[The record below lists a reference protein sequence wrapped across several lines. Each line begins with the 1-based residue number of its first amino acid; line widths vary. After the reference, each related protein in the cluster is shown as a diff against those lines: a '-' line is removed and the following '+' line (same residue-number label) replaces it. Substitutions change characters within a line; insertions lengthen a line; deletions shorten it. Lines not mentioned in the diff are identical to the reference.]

1 MVLIPNLRV
10 GVQNFNI
17 SGFFTWY
24 NKQARSG
31 PTRQGEGVHT
41 KIRDP
46 GSGGGPDFLE
56 KNLNFQIGIDTKF
69 EGGCP
74 KF

>member
-1 MVLIPNLRV
+1 MNHLLEDIFLMLDLY
-10 GVQNFNI
+10 
-17 SGFFTWY
+17 WD
-24 NKQARSG
+24 
-31 PTRQGEGVHT
+31 T

-56 KNLNFQIGIDTKF
+56 KNLDFQIGIDTKF

-74 KF
+74 KFPNLVIF